1 MKLPSSSPS
10 FSSCSSSSSTSTA
23 FDAAMC
29 NPKGAAAGCLAG
41 IFRRILCYGSFPT
54 YPSDHITEE
63 EEQAANSVESYKDQD
78 FKSMEK
84 TGEKTEEKTE
94 SAAAP
99 SLVARL
105 MGLESIPDV
114 NLVNGQSTLNSISRS
129 KSMNSVDRFAGG
141 GDDTMQAQHRKV
153 KSTQSFRE
161 MPTFLELENEEF
173 FILSFENESKGK
185 EMRSKGRKGE
195 MGCREGKQKRAGKS
209 KNNEN
214 ITEREADKKK
224 KQVQEGKSRRVLKD
238 LNGRE
243 ILRSRSRSSSDNPSY
258 KVGNINGIV
267 KDSKSASIPTICDV
281 LKNVESECSSEDLS
295 PVSVLDCGQFLV
307 DPEAPTS
314 DQEDSGLPCPCKDNG
329 LIGDARRTK
338 AREGKCLGSRKKEF
352 HSGKHIEMWGEICR
366 LAEDEL
372 VGSNWIIQNK
382 GSWNQAGSAG
392 IGADFES
399 QILGQ
404 LLDELVDQ
412 FVDSPL
418 KIQNL

>member
-1 MKLPSSSPS
+1 M
-10 FSSCSSSSSTSTA
+10 
-23 FDAAMC
+23 
-29 NPKGAAAGCLAG
+29 
-41 IFRRILCYGSFPT
+41 
-54 YPSDHITEE
+54 
-63 EEQAANSVESYKDQD
+63 ESYKDQD
-78 FKSMEK
+78 FKSMER
-84 TGEKTEEKTE
+84 TEEKIE
-94 SAAAP
+94 SAATP

-114 NLVNGQSTLNSISRS
+114 NLVNGQSTINSISRS

-141 GDDTMQAQHRKV
+141 GDDPMQAQHCKV

-209 KNNEN
+209 KNKEN
-214 ITEREADKKK
+214 ITEREAQKKK
-224 KQVQEGKSRRVLKD
+224 KQVQEGKNRRVLKD

-243 ILRSRSRSSSDNPSY
+243 ILRSRSRSSSDNPSN
-258 KVGNINGIV
+258 KVGNSNGII

-314 DQEDSGLPCPCKDNG
+314 GLSPQFCTHH
-329 LIGDARRTK
+329 L
-338 AREGKCLGSRKKEF
+338 
-352 HSGKHIEMWGEICR
+352 
-366 LAEDEL
+366 
-372 VGSNWIIQNK
+372 SNL
-382 GSWNQAGSAG
+382 S
-392 IGADFES
+392 
-399 QILGQ
+399 
-404 LLDELVDQ
+404 
-412 FVDSPL
+412 L
-418 KIQNL
+418 K

>member
-10 FSSCSSSSSTSTA
+10 FSSCSSSLSTSTA

-84 TGEKTEEKTE
+84 TGEKTE
-94 SAAAP
+94 SAATP

-195 MGCREGKQKRAGKS
+195 MGCREGKKKRAGKS
-209 KNNEN
+209 ENNEN

-224 KQVQEGKSRRVLKD
+224 KQVQDGKSRRILKD

-243 ILRSRSRSSSDNPSY
+243 ILRSRSRSSSDNPSN

-307 DPEAPTS
+307 DPVAPTS

-366 LAEDEL
+366 LVEDEL

-412 FVDSPL
+412 FADSPL